1 MIFIPKDQKF
11 FDHFEELA
19 DAIEKG
25 SRLFLDILNNFEHS
39 EAKLS
44 TLKEIEHEADRITH
58 IVFAKLHKTF
68 ITPLDREDIHA
79 LANKMDSILDIIEGA
94 AVRMYL
100 YAMKRPSKE
109 LIELALILD
118 NAIGVVKRVVYALRH
133 RKNSNIIIDACV
145 EIHSIEN
152 QGDYLLHQCIAR
164 LFQNEKDPFELI
176 KTKEIYEL
184 VEEAIDTCEDVT
196 NIVEGI
202 VLKNG

>member
-19 DAIEKG
+19 DAIERG
-25 SRLFLDILNNFEHS
+25 GQLFLEILNNFEHS
-39 EAKLS
+39 EAKLA
-44 TLKEIEHEADRITH
+44 TLKEIEHEADQITH
-58 IVFAKLHKTF
+58 IIFAKLHKTY
-68 ITPLDREDIHA
+68 ITPIDREDIHA

-100 YAMKRPSKE
+100 YAMKKAGKE
-109 LIELALILD
+109 VVELALILN
-118 NAIGVVKRVVYALRH
+118 NAIAVVKKVVYGLRH
-133 RKNSNIIIDACV
+133 RKNSNMIIAACV
-145 EIHSIEN
+145 EIHTIEN
-152 QGDYLLHQCIAR
+152 EGDYLLHLCIAR

-184 VEEAIDTCEDVT
+184 VEDAIDTCEDVT

>member
-11 FDHFEELA
+11 FDHFEELV
-19 DAIEKG
+19 DTIEKG
-25 SRLFLDILNNFEHS
+25 GRLFLDILNNYEHS

-44 TLKEIEHEADRITH
+44 TLKEIEHEADQVTH
-58 IVFAKLHKTF
+58 IIYAKLHKTF

-94 AVRMYL
+94 AVRMYI
-100 YAMKRPSKE
+100 YGVKKPGKE
-109 LIELALILD
+109 IVELALILG
-118 NAIGVVKRVVYALRH
+118 NAIGVVKRVIYGLRDL
-133 RKNSNIIIDACV
+133 KNSKMIIDSCV
-145 EIHSIEN
+145 EIHTIEN
-152 QGDYLLHQCIAR
+152 QGDYLLHQCMAR
-164 LFQNEKDPFELI
+164 LFQQEKDPFELI
-176 KTKEIYEL
+176 KMKEIYEL

>member
-1 MIFIPKDQKF
+1 MMFIPKDQKF

-19 DAIEKG
+19 DTIEKG

-44 TLKEIEHEADRITH
+44 TLKEFEHEADRLTH
-58 IVFAKLHKTF
+58 IIFAKLHKTY

-94 AVRMYL
+94 ALRMYL
-100 YAMKRPSKE
+100 YGVKKPGKE
-109 LIELALILD
+109 IVELALILD
-118 NAIGVVKRVVYALRH
+118 NAIAVVKRVVHGLRN
-133 RKNSNIIIDACV
+133 RKNSTMIIEACV
-145 EIHSIEN
+145 EIHTIEN

-164 LFQNEKDPFELI
+164 LFQQEKDPFELI
-176 KTKEIYEL
+176 KMKELYEL

>member
-100 YAMKRPSKE
+100 YAMKKPSKE

>member
-1 MIFIPKDQKF
+1 MFIPKDQKF

-19 DAIEKG
+19 NTIEKG
-25 SRLFLDILNNFEHS
+25 SQLFLDILNNFEHS

-44 TLKEIEHEADRITH
+44 TLKEFEHEADQVTH
-58 IVFAKLHKTF
+58 IIYAKLHKTF

-79 LANKMDSILDIIEGA
+79 LANRMDSILDIIEGT

-100 YAMKRPSKE
+100 YGMKKPGKE
-109 LIELALILD
+109 IVELALILN
-118 NAIGVVKRVVYALRH
+118 NAIEVVKRVIYGLRDM
-133 RKNSNIIIDACV
+133 KNPKMIIDACV
-145 EIHSIEN
+145 EIHTIEN

-176 KTKEIYEL
+176 KMKEVYEL

-196 NIVEGI
+196 NVVEGI
-202 VLKNG
+202 VLKHG

>member
-19 DAIEKG
+19 DTIEKG
-25 SRLFLDILNNFEHS
+25 GLLFLEILNNFEHS

-44 TLKEIEHEADRITH
+44 TLKEIEHQADRITH
-58 IVFAKLHKTF
+58 IIFAKLHKTF

-100 YAMKRPSKE
+100 YAMKKPGKE
-109 LIELALILD
+109 VIELALILN
-118 NAIGVVKRVVYALRH
+118 NAIAVVKKVVHGLRH
-133 RKNSNIIIDACV
+133 RKNSNMIIDACV
-145 EIHSIEN
+145 EIHTIEN
-152 QGDYLLHQCIAR
+152 EGDYLLHQCIAR

>member
-1 MIFIPKDQKF
+1 MMFIPKEQKF

-19 DAIEKG
+19 NTIERG
-25 SRLFLDILNNFEHS
+25 GLLFLDILNNFEHS
-39 EAKLS
+39 EAKLA
-44 TLKEIEHEADRITH
+44 TLKEIEHEADTITH
-58 IVFAKLHKTF
+58 NIFAKLHKTY

-100 YAMKRPSKE
+100 YAMKKPTKE
-109 LIELALILD
+109 IVELALIL
-118 NAIGVVKRVVYALRH
+118 NKAIGVVNKVIHGLRH
-133 RKNSNIIIDACV
+133 KKNSAMIIEACV
-145 EIHSIEN
+145 QIHTIEN
-152 QGDYLLHQCIAR
+152 EGDYLLHQCIAR
-164 LFQNEKDPFELI
+164 LFQQEKDCFELI

>member
-1 MIFIPKDQKF
+1 MMFIPKDQKF

-19 DAIEKG
+19 NTIEKG
-25 SRLFLDILNNFEHS
+25 SQLFLEILNNFEHS

-44 TLKEIEHEADRITH
+44 TLKEFEHEADRVTH
-58 IVFAKLHKTF
+58 IIYAKLHKTF

-79 LANKMDSILDIIEGA
+79 LANRMDSILDIIEGT

-100 YAMKRPSKE
+100 YGMKKPGKE
-109 LIELALILD
+109 IVELALILN
-118 NAIGVVKRVVYALRH
+118 NAIGVVKRVIYGLRDM
-133 RKNSNIIIDACV
+133 KNPKMIIDACV
-145 EIHSIEN
+145 EIHTIEN

-176 KTKEIYEL
+176 KMKEVYEL

-196 NIVEGI
+196 NVVEGI
-202 VLKNG
+202 VLKHG

>member
-19 DAIEKG
+19 DTIEKG
-25 SRLFLDILNNFEHS
+25 GRLFLDILNNFEHS

-94 AVRMYL
+94 AVRMYI
-100 YAMKRPSKE
+100 YAVKKPGKE
-109 LIELALILD
+109 ILELALILD
-118 NAIGVVKRVVYALRH
+118 NAIGVVKRVIYGLRDL
-133 RKNSNIIIDACV
+133 KNPKMIIDACV
-145 EIHSIEN
+145 EIHTIEN
-152 QGDYLLHQCIAR
+152 QGDYLLHQCMAR
-164 LFQNEKDPFELI
+164 LFLQEKDPFELI
-176 KTKEIYEL
+176 KMKEIYEM

-196 NIVEGI
+196 NVVEGI
-202 VLKNG
+202 VLKHG

>member
-100 YAMKRPSKE
+100 YAMKQPSKE

-164 LFQNEKDPFELI
+164 LFQNERDPFELI

>member
-19 DAIEKG
+19 DAVEKG

-100 YAMKRPSKE
+100 YAMKKPGKE

-118 NAIGVVKRVVYALRH
+118 KAIGVVKRAVYELRH
-133 RKNSNIIIDACV
+133 RKNSKIIIDACV

-152 QGDYLLHQCIAR
+152 QGDYLLHQCMAR

>member
-68 ITPLDREDIHA
+68 ITPLDREDIHS

-100 YAMKRPSKE
+100 YAMKKPSKE

>member
-58 IVFAKLHKTF
+58 IVFATLHKTF

-100 YAMKRPSKE
+100 YAMKQPSKE

>member
-19 DAIEKG
+19 DIIQRG
-25 SRLFLDILNNFEHS
+25 GQLFLDILNNFEHS
-39 EAKLS
+39 EAKLA
-44 TLKEIEHEADRITH
+44 TLKEIEHKADEITH
-58 IVFAKLHKTF
+58 IIFAKLHKTY
-68 ITPLDREDIHA
+68 ITPIDREDIHA

-100 YAMKRPSKE
+100 YGMKKPGKE
-109 LIELALILD
+109 VVELALILN
-118 NAIGVVKRVVYALRH
+118 NAIAVVSKVIHGLRH
-133 RKNSNIIIDACV
+133 RKNSNMIIAACV
-145 EIHSIEN
+145 EIHTIEN
-152 QGDYLLHQCIAR
+152 EGDYLLHQCIAR

-184 VEEAIDTCEDVT
+184 VEDAIDTCEDVT

>member
-1 MIFIPKDQKF
+1 MFIPKDQKF

-19 DAIEKG
+19 NTIEKG
-25 SRLFLDILNNFEHS
+25 SQLFLDILNNFEHS

-44 TLKEIEHEADRITH
+44 TLKELEHEADQVTH
-58 IVFAKLHKTF
+58 IIYAKLHKTF

-79 LANKMDSILDIIEGA
+79 LANRMDSILDIIEGT

-100 YAMKRPSKE
+100 YGMKKPGKE
-109 LIELALILD
+109 IVELALILN
-118 NAIGVVKRVVYALRH
+118 NAIEVVKRVIYGLRDM
-133 RKNSNIIIDACV
+133 KNPKMIIDACV
-145 EIHSIEN
+145 EIHTIEN

-176 KTKEIYEL
+176 KMKEVYEL

-196 NIVEGI
+196 NVVEGI
-202 VLKNG
+202 VLKHG

>member
-19 DAIEKG
+19 DTIEKG
-25 SRLFLDILNNFEHS
+25 GRLFLEILNNFEHS

-44 TLKEIEHEADRITH
+44 TLKEIEHAADRITH
-58 IVFAKLHKTF
+58 IIFAKLHKTF

-100 YAMKRPSKE
+100 YGVKKPGKE
-109 LIELALILD
+109 LVELALIL
-118 NAIGVVKRVVYALRH
+118 NSAIAVVKRVIHGLRH
-133 RKNSNIIIDACV
+133 RQNSSMIIDACV
-145 EIHSIEN
+145 EIHTIEN
-152 QGDYLLHQCIAR
+152 EGDYLLHQCIAR
-164 LFQNEKDPFELI
+164 LFQHEKDPFELI
-176 KTKEIYEL
+176 KMKELYEL

-196 NIVEGI
+196 NVVEGI

>member
-1 MIFIPKDQKF
+1 MMFIPKDQKF

-19 DAIEKG
+19 NTIEKG
-25 SRLFLDILNNFEHS
+25 SQLFLDILNNFEHS

-44 TLKEIEHEADRITH
+44 TLKELEHEADQVTH
-58 IVFAKLHKTF
+58 IIYAKLHKTF

-79 LANKMDSILDIIEGA
+79 LANRMDSILDIIEGT

-100 YAMKRPSKE
+100 YGMKKPGKE
-109 LIELALILD
+109 IVELALILN
-118 NAIGVVKRVVYALRH
+118 NAIEVVKRVIYGLRDM
-133 RKNSNIIIDACV
+133 KNPKMIIDACV
-145 EIHSIEN
+145 EIHTIEN

-176 KTKEIYEL
+176 KMKEVYEL

-196 NIVEGI
+196 NVVEGI
-202 VLKNG
+202 VLKHG

>member
-100 YAMKRPSKE
+100 YAMKKPGKE

-118 NAIGVVKRVVYALRH
+118 KAIGVVKRAVYELRH
-133 RKNSNIIIDACV
+133 RKNSKIIIDACV

>member
-19 DAIEKG
+19 DAIERG
-25 SRLFLDILNNFEHS
+25 GRLFLDILNNFEHS

-58 IVFAKLHKTF
+58 IIFAKLHKTY
-68 ITPLDREDIHA
+68 ITPIDREDIHA

-100 YAMKRPSKE
+100 YAMKKPGKE
-109 LIELALILD
+109 IIELALILN
-118 NAIGVVKRVVYALRH
+118 NAIAVVKRVVHGLRH
-133 RKNSNIIIDACV
+133 RKNSNMIIAACV
-145 EIHSIEN
+145 EIHTIEN
-152 QGDYLLHQCIAR
+152 EGDYLLHQCIAR

-184 VEEAIDTCEDVT
+184 IEDAIDTCEDVT